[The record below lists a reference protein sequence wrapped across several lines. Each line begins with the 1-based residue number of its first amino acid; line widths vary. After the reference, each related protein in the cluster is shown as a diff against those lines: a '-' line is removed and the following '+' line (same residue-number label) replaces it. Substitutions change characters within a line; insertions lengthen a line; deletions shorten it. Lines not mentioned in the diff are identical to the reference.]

1 MDLAS
6 TELDENLR
14 MYSTLTVANGQI
26 RLRPHEKRGI
36 LAFIQ
41 WSHDKIRVDENP
53 ALEAFPVANVQ
64 LLIRRYKDHDNYVK
78 KKDTMSDNVKPVRF
92 TEKVNWDEWKPTFAN
107 FLNTIPGRNGVP
119 LKYVIRDNDNPIVD
133 PNADMLQDY
142 VNRAPLT
149 ERSFKW
155 MLKMCLCTSQSSL
168 AEIIS
173 LKSRLCLSLPLM
185 MGD

>member
-1 MDLAS
+1 MAAAAPPAQTIYDAMVAIGIDDHVLWNGTTQAERIAAEIFNDDFNTCMDLTS

-41 WSHDKIRVDENP
+41 WSHDKIRVDDNP

-92 TEKVNWDEWKPTFAN
+92 TEKVNWDE
-107 FLNTIPGRNGVP
+107 
-119 LKYVIRDNDNPIVD
+119 
-133 PNADMLQDY
+133 
-142 VNRAPLT
+142 
-149 ERSFKW
+149 
-155 MLKMCLCTSQSSL
+155 
-168 AEIIS
+168 
-173 LKSRLCLSLPLM
+173 
-185 MGD
+185 